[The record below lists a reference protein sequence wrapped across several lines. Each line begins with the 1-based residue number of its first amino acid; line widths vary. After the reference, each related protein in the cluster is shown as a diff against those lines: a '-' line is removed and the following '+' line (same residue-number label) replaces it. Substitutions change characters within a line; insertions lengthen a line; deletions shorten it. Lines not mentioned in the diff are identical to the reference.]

1 MDPTAPAIQPEDWAK
16 KHPFLPMSWAPG
28 ASNVIKDV
36 NPADA
41 VVQRMAANA
50 KATMP
55 TAIEELNTQQI
66 DWVRNELRRIDS
78 LGTSAGS
85 GFIPP
90 MWLTE
95 VDSTNV
101 IVSSATVN
109 GFTPTNIA
117 ANISISSDATWNI
130 YLDATVSATTGA
142 VSAVTITA
150 STSAIPSDTSTHAY
164 RRIGTVVRASGSI
177 TTVTPVLAWSQE
189 FVACTPGDT
198 ATYHW
203 VVA

>member
-1 MDPTAPAIQPEDWAK
+1 MFKQVINTPPISGPVWTVTGEQYGRSIDKRARPAVA
-16 KHPFLPMSWAPG
+16 SSG
-28 ASNVIKDV
+28 ASI
-36 NPADA
+36 
-41 VVQRMAANA
+41 
-50 KATMP
+50 T
-55 TAIEELNTQQI
+55 
-66 DWVRNELRRIDS
+66 
-78 LGTSAGS
+78 
-85 GFIPP
+85 PP
-90 MWLTE
+90 LWLTQ
-95 VDSTNV
+95 VDATNV

-150 STSAIPSDTSTHAY
+150 STSAIPSDSTTHAY
-164 RRIGTVVRASGSI
+164 RRIGTVVRASGAI

-198 ATYHW
+198 GTYHW

>member
-1 MDPTAPAIQPEDWAK
+1 MDSPLSRSPLGPVYSTGPDTYVPAEQYMRSIDTYPHNSGGDGGGGAP
-16 KHPFLPMSWAPG
+16 
-28 ASNVIKDV
+28 V
-36 NPADA
+36 NF
-41 VVQRMAANA
+41 
-50 KATMP
+50 T
-55 TAIEELNTQQI
+55 
-66 DWVRNELRRIDS
+66 
-78 LGTSAGS
+78 
-85 GFIPP
+85 PP
-90 MWLTE
+90 MWLSQ
-95 VDSTNV
+95 VNSTNV
-101 IVSSATVN
+101 IVSNATVS

-164 RRIGTVVRASGSI
+164 LRIGTVVRASGSI
-177 TTVTPVLAWSQE
+177 TSVSPTLAWSQT

-198 ATYHW
+198 ATYYW

>member
-1 MDPTAPAIQPEDWAK
+1 MQNPAPAIQPEDWAK
-16 KHPFLPMSWAPG
+16 QHPFLPGGWAPG
-28 ASNVIKDV
+28 SSNVIKDV

-41 VVQRMAANA
+41 VVRRMAENA

-55 TAIEELNTQQI
+55 LASTETLETEVAWL
-66 DWVRNELRRIDS
+66 RNEIRRIDAI
-78 LGTSAGS
+78 GTAG
-85 GFIPP
+85 GGVDPP
-90 MWLTE
+90 LWLTQ

-164 RRIGTVVRASGSI
+164 RRIGTVVRASGAI
-177 TTVTPVLAWSQE
+177 TSVTPVLAWSQE

>member
-1 MDPTAPAIQPEDWAK
+1 MPPTIK
-16 KHPFLPMSWAPG
+16 PFSFPIL
-28 ASNVIKDV
+28 
-36 NPADA
+36 
-41 VVQRMAANA
+41 ANNE
-50 KATMP
+50 P
-55 TAIEELNTQQI
+55 SIRFDRQI
-66 DWVRNELRRIDS
+66 DTI
-78 LGTSAGS
+78 GS
-85 GFIPP
+85 NGGGGGGEEGIIPP
-90 MWLTE
+90 LWLTQ
-95 VDSTNV
+95 VDATNV

-130 YLDATVSATTGA
+130 YLNATVSATTGA

-150 STSAIPSDTSTHAY
+150 STSAIPSDSTTHAY
-164 RRIGTVVRASGSI
+164 RRIGTVVRASGAI

>member
-1 MDPTAPAIQPEDWAK
+1 MFKSVIPQNYQTGPDTYVPAEQYGR
-16 KHPFLPMSWAPG
+16 S
-28 ASNVIKDV
+28 
-36 NPADA
+36 
-41 VVQRMAANA
+41 
-50 KATMP
+50 
-55 TAIEELNTQQI
+55 
-66 DWVRNELRRIDS
+66 IDS
-78 LGTSAGS
+78 LGPDSSDSAPAAA
-85 GFIPP
+85 FTPP
-90 MWLTE
+90 LWLTQ
-95 VDSTNV
+95 VDATNV

-164 RRIGTVVRASGSI
+164 RRIGTVVRASGAI

-198 ATYHW
+198 GTYHW

>member
-1 MDPTAPAIQPEDWAK
+1 MADSINTSVIRGPGFLGPNTYAPAEQYMRSIDVYPRQQGEA
-16 KHPFLPMSWAPG
+16 SAPV
-28 ASNVIKDV
+28 AFS
-36 NPADA
+36 
-41 VVQRMAANA
+41 
-50 KATMP
+50 
-55 TAIEELNTQQI
+55 
-66 DWVRNELRRIDS
+66 
-78 LGTSAGS
+78 
-85 GFIPP
+85 PP
-90 MWLTE
+90 LWLTQ
-95 VDSTNV
+95 VDTTNV

-177 TTVTPVLAWSQE
+177 TSVTPVLAWSQE

>member
-1 MDPTAPAIQPEDWAK
+1 MDSPLSRSPLGPVYSTGPDTYMPAEQYMRSIDTYPKQAEG
-16 KHPFLPMSWAPG
+16 G
-28 ASNVIKDV
+28 AGLTNI
-36 NPADA
+36 N
-41 VVQRMAANA
+41 
-50 KATMP
+50 
-55 TAIEELNTQQI
+55 
-66 DWVRNELRRIDS
+66 
-78 LGTSAGS
+78 
-85 GFIPP
+85 FIPP
-90 MWLTE
+90 LWLSQ
-95 VDSTNV
+95 VNSTNV
-101 IVSSATVN
+101 IVSNATVS

-164 RRIGTVVRASGSI
+164 LRIGTVVRASGSI
-177 TTVTPVLAWSQE
+177 TSVSPTLAWSQT

-198 ATYHW
+198 ATYYW

>member
-66 DWVRNELRRIDS
+66 DWLRNDMRRIAAS
-78 LGTSAGS
+78 GGGTT
-85 GFIPP
+85 PP
-90 MWLTE
+90 LWLE
-95 VDSTNV
+95 EDDSTHV
-101 IVSSATVN
+101 IVSFGTVN
-109 GFTPTNIA
+109 GFTPTNVA
-117 ANISISSDATWNI
+117 SAISISSDATWNV

-150 STSAIPSDTSTHAY
+150 STSAVPADTSTHAY
-164 RRIGTVVRASGSI
+164 RLIGQAVRASGAI
-177 TTVTPVLAWSQE
+177 TGVSPALAWSQE

>member
-1 MDPTAPAIQPEDWAK
+1 
-16 KHPFLPMSWAPG
+16 
-28 ASNVIKDV
+28 
-36 NPADA
+36 
-41 VVQRMAANA
+41 
-50 KATMP
+50 
-55 TAIEELNTQQI
+55 
-66 DWVRNELRRIDS
+66 
-78 LGTSAGS
+78 
-85 GFIPP
+85 

-130 YLDATVSATTGA
+130 YLDATVSSTTGA

-150 STSAIPSDTSTHAY
+150 STSAIPSDSSTHSY
-164 RRIGTVVRASGSI
+164 RRIGTVVRASGAI

-203 VVA
+203 CVS

>member
-1 MDPTAPAIQPEDWAK
+1 MAESINT
-16 KHPFLPMSWAPG
+16 S
-28 ASNVIKDV
+28 VIKGPGFLGPNTYV
-36 NPADA
+36 PAE
-41 VVQRMAANA
+41 QYMRS
-50 KATMP
+50 
-55 TAIEELNTQQI
+55 
-66 DWVRNELRRIDS
+66 IDS
-78 LGTSAGS
+78 YPRQQEAAAGS
-85 GFIPP
+85 PVDFAPP
-90 MWLTE
+90 LWLTQ

-177 TTVTPVLAWSQE
+177 TSVTPVLAWSQE

>member
-1 MDPTAPAIQPEDWAK
+1 MPPTIK
-16 KHPFLPMSWAPG
+16 PFSFPIL
-28 ASNVIKDV
+28 
-36 NPADA
+36 
-41 VVQRMAANA
+41 ANNE
-50 KATMP
+50 P
-55 TAIEELNTQQI
+55 SIRFDRQI
-66 DWVRNELRRIDS
+66 DTI
-78 LGTSAGS
+78 GS
-85 GFIPP
+85 NGGGGGGEEGITPP
-90 MWLTE
+90 LWLTQ
-95 VDSTNV
+95 VDATNV

-150 STSAIPSDTSTHAY
+150 STSAIPSDSTTHAY
-164 RRIGTVVRASGSI
+164 RRIGTVVRASGAI